1 MERLFASAST
11 FLVVDLYW
19 SRLIT
24 ITRLFV
30 LVFFI
35 GFYFTRLFIF
45 EALRVQVLLRIDC
58 IWILL
63 ICFSFLATQNM
74 RICYLIFIPRNLLM
88 ERGSIIDPI
97 TGGIFFIV
105 VTLARWK
112 ELLIATLKNLKSMM
126 IYNLCSFCWFR
137 LCIFYI
143 LFYHLLPSVFWI
155 FLKLCGILTIIAI
168 FINLHLWR
176 YLLIFLVRW
185 YVWFNKIWNNIQIS
199 RLVFLGIFNC
209 DLTFVFKMTSI
220 LLKIVL
226 ICTFNIK
233 FVIWISQDTLGV

>member
-1 MERLFASAST
+1 MVRLFVA
-11 FLVVDLYW
+11 FIMVDLYW
-19 SRLIT
+19 LRFIK
-24 ITRLFV
+24 ITRLIV
-30 LVFFI
+30 IVFFI
-35 GFYFTRLFIF
+35 GFVYFTRLFIF
-45 EALRVQVLLRIDC
+45 HALRVQVLLRIDC

-63 ICFSFLATQNM
+63 IFFSFLATQNM

-126 IYNLCSFCWFR
+126 IYYLCSFCWFR

-155 FLKLCGILTIIAI
+155 FLKLCGILTIIVI
-168 FINLHLWR
+168 FINLHLGR
-176 YLLIFLVRW
+176 CLLIFLVRW
-185 YVWFNKIWNNIQIS
+185 CVWLNKIWNNIQMFM
-199 RLVFLGIFNC
+199 LVFLGIFNC
-209 DLTFVFKMTSI
+209 DMTFSFKMTSI

-226 ICTFNIK
+226 NLTCHLRID
-233 FVIWISQDTLGV
+233 IWFSQDTLRV